1 MTSVAELTHSTMSFF
16 LNSYLKIDYSLDC
29 NSPKHR
35 VYTIIAGVMVI
46 IYPIC
51 VPFSYWFMLFKLRS
65 LINGGQK
72 VKEKT
77 MVTKEAHDKSLEERA
92 QNEEAHPSLKSMRFL
107 YENYQ
112 PKFWWFEV
120 FETLRKLSLTGF
132 LVFLAPGTGL
142 QIGIAMMITMFS
154 LRVYVKLQPFQ
165 DPFANKLA
173 EVAQWQLLVTIFCA
187 LAIKVKLDG
196 LQDHQSFDSF
206 LTSIQVI
213 PVLLVTFYFIGI
225 KINSKE
231 EGSASVLPI
240 LSAEGEEIENEEV
253 KEEGDENTK
262 EGNTREGQST
272 ASVDNK
278 QSNDTQQSNKRK
290 AKRVDPTL
298 FKLLTTRREDKT

>member
-1 MTSVAELTHSTMSFF
+1 
-16 LNSYLKIDYSLDC
+16 
-29 NSPKHR
+29 
-35 VYTIIAGVMVI
+35 
-46 IYPIC
+46 
-51 VPFSYWFMLFKLRS
+51 MLFKLRS
-65 LINGGQK
+65 LINGDQE

-77 MVTKEAHDKSLEERA
+77 MLPKDAHDMSVEERA
-92 QNEEAHPSLKSMRFL
+92 QIEEANPSLKSMRFL

-142 QIGIAMMITMFS
+142 QICIAMMITMFS
-154 LRVYVKLQPFQ
+154 LHVYVSLKPYQ
-165 DPFANKLA
+165 DPYSNKLA
-173 EVAQWQLLVTIFCA
+173 QVAQWQLLLTTICA
-187 LAIKVKLDG
+187 LAIKLKMDG
-196 LQDHQSFDSF
+196 LQDHQSFDGF
-206 LTSIQVI
+206 LTCLQFI

-225 KINSKE
+225 QINSKE
-231 EGSASVLPI
+231 KGSASVLPI
-240 LSAEGEEIENEEV
+240 ISAEGEELENEEV

-278 QSNDTQQSNKRK
+278 QSHDTQQSNKRK
-290 AKRVDPTL
+290 AKREDPTF